1 MKLPYIA
8 VVLGIILGIAGVML
22 IPAATD
28 AGRALIF
35 LICMLV
41 VATLLYVGNAIA
53 ERWKKKP
60 E

>member
-1 MKLPYIA
+1 
-8 VVLGIILGIAGVML
+8 ML

-35 LICMLV
+35 LICMLI
-41 VATLLYVGNAIA
+41 VAALLYVGNAIA
-53 ERWKKKP
+53 ERRRKKP